1 MPPKRYVEEL
11 KAAAKEVIK
20 QYDHTVLRQGTEGV
34 AELTY
39 AIGKL
44 KEIIKRGK

>member
-1 MPPKRYVEEL
+1 MPPERYVKEL
-11 KAAAKEVIK
+11 EAAAKEVIAK
-20 QYDHTVLRQGTEGV
+20 YNDIVLRQGTENV

>member
-1 MPPKRYVEEL
+1 
-11 KAAAKEVIK
+11 
-20 QYDHTVLRQGTEGV
+20 LRQGTEGV